1 MISKEQIKSITE
13 KCADKGYAV
22 RVRDISFVL
31 LCKHYEDVSVSY
43 QSLFGGDAT
52 ESEVREYIESPKM
65 KYLKQLVNEVTNTV
79 TTLSGND
86 MSLTFEENKEALI
99 AMLDKIKTAVSN
111 EELDIKDA
119 MRMEKDIRVALND
132 KFRVADSTTKQFV
145 IVQAKYNH
153 ICEWTRKE
161 CFLQTKEYAKK
172 NWNLYEKQEVVDEIR
187 KTYDLIKK
195 QK

>member
-52 ESEVREYIESPKM
+52 ESEVRDYIESPKM

-79 TTLSGND
+79 TTLSGNE

-99 AMLDKIKTAVSN
+99 KMLDKVNGMVSN
-111 EELDIKDA
+111 GDLDAKDA
-119 MRMEKDIRVALND
+119 LRMEKDIRVALND